1 MLREI
6 RTAWWSVA
14 IPDTWIG
21 THHAE
26 CVTLEAI
33 KPVGALQISGH
44 TKDSEVSDDDLRDF
58 ADEHLKA
65 GARPVPANFGNYSG
79 FSIAYGRDGFF
90 WQEWYLRRGRHMVF
104 ATYNCAES
112 SRGKEDS
119 AVNEILSSLSPIDE
133 VA

>member
-1 MLREI
+1 MRREI
-6 RTAWWSVA
+6 RTAWWSLA
-14 IPDTWIG
+14 IPDTWID

-26 CVTLEAI
+26 CVTLEAQR
-33 KPVGALQISGH
+33 PLGALQISSH
-44 TKDSEVSDDDLRDF
+44 AKDSDVSDDDLRDF

-65 GARPVPANFGNYSG
+65 GARPVPANFGDYSG
-79 FSIAYGRDGFF
+79 FSIAYSKDGCYWRD
-90 WQEWYLRRGRHMVF
+90 WYLRRGRHMVF

-119 AVNEILSSLSPIDE
+119 AVNDILSSLSPIGE